1 MSILNAV
8 TRTKRA
14 LHITTI
20 GAQLSVLVMGLI
32 APLMLVSGTASA
44 APLTSRSVTISNS
57 TAGATA
63 VDHTITFTTPATTNL
78 GSIIVQNCTTPLGA
92 CTAPTGAVNNV
103 DATSAWTG
111 TTASNFT
118 RQATSLGA
126 CTVATNVWCGTR
138 VSANENNGIKTIVL
152 DSNTNQ
158 TPANGTF
165 YLRITTF
172 TDASFAAPSAA
183 GQDTG
188 VVAASTAANLTITAQ
203 IQESLTFC
211 VGTTTVDNATA
222 AISVCQVG
230 GTAVDLGVLTSAAN
244 NTTFPRSD
252 GGTSVNGVAQL
263 STNAVN
269 GTSVSYFAV
278 QNSSSGTMK
287 VAGSACG
294 GSTAYVGGLR
304 TDVCLNSQTT
314 QTIFATIPA
323 NEGFGMTVAGTNC
336 SASNAYSCVF
346 ASNTHN
352 LRAVAGYIGATGTTY
367 GTGTGFAWN
376 SAGTPTQIASS
387 TTVVDAESL
396 ILKFNAWPVATT
408 PTGSYTV
415 TSVYIATSTY

>member
-1 MSILNAV
+1 
-8 TRTKRA
+8 
-14 LHITTI
+14 
-20 GAQLSVLVMGLI
+20 
-32 APLMLVSGTASA
+32 MLVALVLAGVIIPLILATNSASA
-44 APLTSRSVTISNS
+44 APLTSRSVTISDS

-63 VDHTITFTTPATTNL
+63 TYVITFTTPATTNI
-78 GSIIVQNCTTPLGA
+78 GSIKFENCTTPIGT
-92 CTAPTGAVNNV
+92 CTAPTGAANNV
-103 DATSAWTG
+103 DASGAWTG
-111 TTASNFT
+111 TNGTAFA
-118 RQATSLGA
+118 RQATTSNG
-126 CTVATNVWCGTR
+126 CVIGTNVWCGFRTA
-138 VSANENNGIKTIVL
+138 VSETNGIKTLTIET
-152 DSNTNQ
+152 NTNQ
-158 TPANGTF
+158 TPANGSF
-165 YLRITTF
+165 YLRITTY
-172 TDASFAAPSAA
+172 TDAAFSTPTTA

-188 VVAASTAANLTITAQ
+188 VVAASTAASLSVTARV
-203 IQESLTFC
+203 QESLTFC

-222 AISVCQVG
+222 AVSACPVG

-415 TSVYIATSTY
+415 TSVYIATATY